1 MDEKQNQSFAKTVV
15 KNLPYLFLGAIF
27 GISFVKGELIS
38 WYRMQEM
45 FRFQS
50 FYMYGVI
57 LSAIAVGMISLKLL
71 KRSKMKSLSGKKI
84 YVAAKAHTY
93 VRYILGGTIFGLGWA
108 MTGACPGPMITLIGY
123 GASIYIV
130 LFFSALAG
138 TWTYGVLRSKLP
150 H

>member
-1 MDEKQNQSFAKTVV
+1 MDKDNKNFLQVFI
-15 KNLPYLFLGAIF
+15 KNLPYLSLGIIF

-50 FYMYGVI
+50 FHMYGI
-57 LSAIAVGMISLKLL
+57 IISAIVVGMISLQII
-71 KRSKMKSLSGKKI
+71 KRAKAKTIRGKRI
-84 YVAAKAHTY
+84 HVAGKAHTY
-93 VRYILGGTIFGLGWA
+93 TRYILGGTIFGLGWA
-108 MTGACPGPMITLIGY
+108 MTGSCPGPMITLMGY

-130 LFFSALAG
+130 MFLSALLG
-138 TWTYGVLRSKLP
+138 TWAYGVLRSKLP

>member
-1 MDEKQNQSFAKTVV
+1 MKTDNQNFVQVFF
-15 KNLPYLFLGAIF
+15 KNLPYLILGTIF

-45 FRFQS
+45 FRFQV
-50 FYMYGVI
+50 FHMYGI
-57 LSAIAVGMISLKLL
+57 IISAILVGMISLQII
-71 KRSKMKSLSGKKI
+71 KRAQAKTIKGKKI
-84 YVAAKAHTY
+84 YVPSKAHTY
-93 VRYILGGTIFGLGWA
+93 IRYILGGTIFGLGWA
-108 MTGACPGPMITLIGY
+108 MTGSCPGPMITLMGY

-130 LFFSALAG
+130 MFLSALLG